1 MKIRRVTRRS
11 EGLKLD
17 LTPLIDVVFLLLI
30 FFMLGTTFIDINA
43 GVKIDLPQ
51 STIKEISDYKEI
63 LVAIDKDR
71 NIEIAYKD
79 STGKRMNEEVKMTEL
94 EGTLMELIENS
105 QEKNVIIKADRSI
118 DHGTVVE
125 IMSVAKNAGALSL
138 DIAAEEKE

>member
-63 LVAIDKDR
+63 LVAIDKNR

-125 IMSVAKNAGALSL
+125 IMSVAKNVGALSL

>member
-71 NIEIAYKD
+71 NLEIAYKD
-79 STGKRMNEEVKMTEL
+79 STGKRMNKEIKMTDL
-94 EGTLMELIENS
+94 EGELSTLIENS

-125 IMSVAKNAGALSL
+125 IMSTAKNAGALSL

>member
-63 LVAIDKDR
+63 LVAIDKNR

>member
-71 NIEIAYKD
+71 NLEIAYKD
-79 STGKRMNEEVKMTEL
+79 STGKRINKEIKMTDLEL
-94 EGTLMELIENS
+94 ELNTLIESS

-125 IMSVAKNAGALSL
+125 IMSTAKNAGALSL